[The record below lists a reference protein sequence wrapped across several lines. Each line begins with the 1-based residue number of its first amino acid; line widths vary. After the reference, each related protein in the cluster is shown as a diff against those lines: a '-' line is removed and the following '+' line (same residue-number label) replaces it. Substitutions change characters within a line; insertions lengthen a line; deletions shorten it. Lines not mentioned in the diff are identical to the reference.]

1 MPRFV
6 KHAEHLKRRAEE
18 NIQKKLNLLQ
28 AWVTY
33 GVPNHPDSATK
44 ASNPEYFPTS
54 MRQFK
59 SWTLCENSAATRELY
74 GSFYKTGNDTMAK
87 HPEHSKNALYLISQ
101 LKKNSIKKDST
112 SEIARLTAEIQ
123 EIKKILAIRNLEICV
138 AHTQIS
144 ELKIE
149 TERLTRK
156 SNNDRA
162 QYLRSSKKPA

>member
-1 MPRFV
+1 M
-6 KHAEHLKRRAEE
+6 
-18 NIQKKLNLLQ
+18 
-28 AWVTY
+28 
-33 GVPNHPDSATK
+33 G
-44 ASNPEYFPTS
+44 
-54 MRQFK
+54 
-59 SWTLCENSAATRELY
+59 AAPYRKGQVL
-74 GSFYKTGNDTMAK
+74 
-87 HPEHSKNALYLISQ
+87 HSVFAAA
-101 LKKNSIKKDST
+101 NSIKKDST